1 MFEVVFWSLVIIVA
15 RIGDVSIS
23 TVRTILMIQGRRGLA
38 ILLAL
43 PEVLIWV
50 FIVSRVVT
58 QIQEQPVYGIAYAVG
73 FASGT
78 YLGLMIESHL
88 ALGRQAI
95 RIITRQ
101 GPELARALREAGLR
115 VTQFDGHGRD
125 GPVQELFIEVRRKQ
139 TKQVLTQARKLDPQ
153 CYYAVQDVRMASFGR
168 QSEEPKK

>member
-1 MFEVVFWSLVIIVA
+1 MLEVIVWSLIIIVA

-23 TVRTILMIQGRRGLA
+23 TVRTILMIQGRRGVAIVLA
-38 ILLAL
+38 V
-43 PEVLIWV
+43 PEILIWV

-58 QIQEQPVYGIAYAVG
+58 DIREKPVYGIAYAIG

-78 YLGLMIESHL
+78 YIGLAIESRL

-95 RIITRQ
+95 RIITRR
-101 GPELARALREAGLR
+101 GPELAAALREAGLR

-139 TKQVLTQARKLDPQ
+139 TKTILSQARTLDPQ

-168 QSEEPKK
+168 QSDDVAK